1 MQLPPLPLPSS
12 VPCLPFPQQRV
23 VQDKHEASLGQKGTP
38 QEGKQSVAANESEN
52 ENANGETENGIKRNQ
67 VVPKYAPDYVQYTR
81 VCTYI
86 CIYKYIC
93 TIYVYHSSLHF
104 KLPRCCCCCCMPHG
118 PTASLQRRVA
128 AQRKQKVQV
137 S

>member
-12 VPCLPFPQQRV
+12 VPCLPFPQLRV

-86 CIYKYIC
+86 YMYIEVHLYYIC
-93 TIYVYHSSLHF
+93 ISLF
-104 KLPRCCCCCCMPHG
+104 
-118 PTASLQRRVA
+118 A
-128 AQRKQKVQV
+128 AL
-137 S
+137 